1 MTAFSVN
8 RIRAI
13 FEEHD
18 VDKSGCL
25 DLREAKQCL
34 FKLQASDYI
43 NLSCC
48 TCMTCYLNVSD
59 DNRSACNFFCLSSSS
74 QVPPRMLEEVML
86 NLDKDGSGTLDWE
99 EFKISALQVA
109 LQPDPTTV

>member
-1 MTAFSVN
+1 MEAPSHEHSDNRMSVGPVYRCMTAFRVH

-43 NLSCC
+43 HLSCC
-48 TCMTCYLNVSD
+48 TCMSCDLHVSD
-59 DNRSACNFFCLSSSS
+59 DNRSACNLFPLLLSLLFLTGAS
-74 QVPPRMLEEVML
+74 QNARRSDAEP
-86 NLDKDGSGTLDWE
+86 
-99 EFKISALQVA
+99 
-109 LQPDPTTV
+109 